1 MRTSQFPLSTVKET
15 PADAEIASHKLMIRA
30 GLIRKL
36 AAGIYTWLPLGLRV
50 LRKVEQITREEMTKA
65 GALELL
71 MPALQPAELWQETG
85 RWEKYGPE
93 LARLQDRHQ
102 RDFCLGPTHEEII
115 TDIARNEL
123 KSYKQLPVTYY
134 QIQTKFRDEIR
145 PRFGVMRSREFVMK
159 DAYSFHLDQASLQQT
174 YDVMYRTYSNIFK
187 RFGLKFRAV
196 MADSGAIGG
205 AVSHEFHVLADSG
218 EDAIAFSDAGD
229 YAANVEK
236 AQVHRPVFNR
246 AHPTLEKTAVETPG
260 KKTIAEV
267 SEFLQVPANKILKT
281 LMVVR
286 QDLDTNTY
294 QMRDYYL
301 MILLR
306 GDHALNEIKLQKA
319 IGDFRFA
326 HDEEIEQ
333 QFGCRPGYIGPVF
346 EGQEFF
352 HGLTIADF
360 AVENM
365 SDFVCGANQAGYHL
379 TGVNWD
385 RDRPLPDD
393 CWHDIRQVVDGDP
406 SPEGNGK
413 LTIARGIE
421 VGHIFQLGSKYSEA
435 MQAAVV
441 NEAGKNQTMIMGC
454 YGIGIS
460 RVVAAAIEQGHDE
473 RGIIWPNELAPF
485 QVAICPMN
493 MYKSDR
499 LIDTVEK
506 IYNDLLAAGVE
517 VLLDDRKVRAGFMFS
532 DMELIGIPH
541 RLVVGDRGLDNGTV
555 EYQGRTDTESQEV
568 PFDHI
573 VDFIKQK
580 LA

>member
-15 PADAEIASHKLMIRA
+15 PADAEIISHKLMIRA
-30 GLIRKL
+30 GLIRKI

-50 LRKVEQITREEMTKA
+50 LRKVEQITREEMEKA
-65 GALELL
+65 GGLEVL

-93 LARLQDRHQ
+93 LARMKDRHD

-115 TDIARNEL
+115 TDLARNEL
-123 KSYKQLPVTYY
+123 KSYKQLPITYY

-159 DAYSFHLDQASLQQT
+159 DAYSFHLDQESLQQT
-174 YDVMYRTYSNIFK
+174 YDVMYQTYTNIFN

-196 MADSGAIGG
+196 IADSGSIGG

-218 EDAIAFSDAGD
+218 EDAIAFSNASD

-236 AQVHRPVFNR
+236 AEALMPQMSRPQPSQTM
-246 AHPTLEKTAVETPG
+246 ALIDTPSQHS
-260 KKTIAEV
+260 IEEV
-267 SEFLQVPANKILKT
+267 SQFFKVPADQCLKT
-281 LMVVR
+281 LIVR
-286 QDLDTNTY
+286 GENDT
-294 QMRDYYL
+294 L
-301 MILLR
+301 VALLLR
-306 GDHALNEIKLQKA
+306 GDHELNPIKAEKVSGVLSPLQ
-319 IGDFRFA
+319 FA
-326 HDEEIEQ
+326 SDEEILSAC
-333 QFGCRPGYIGPVF
+333 GCKPGSIGPI
-346 EGQEFF
+346 
-352 HGLTIADF
+352 GLNISIVIDRSASLM
-360 AVENM
+360 A
-365 SDFVCGANQAGYHL
+365 DFVCGANQDGKHYS
-379 TGVNWD
+379 GVNWI
-385 RDRPLPDD
+385 RDLPLPEQIADL
-393 CWHDIRQVVDGDP
+393 RMVVEGDP
-406 SPEGNGK
+406 SPDGK
-413 LTIARGIE
+413 GHITIARGIE
-421 VGHIFQLGSKYSEA
+421 VGHIFQLGNKYSEA
-435 MQAAVV
+435 MSASII
-441 NEAGKNQTMIMGC
+441 NEAGKNQIMIMGC

-493 MYKSDR
+493 MHKSDR

-506 IYNDLLAAGVE
+506 IYRDLQEAGIE

-541 RLVVGDRGLDNGTV
+541 RIVIGDRGLDSGTV

-568 PFDHI
+568 AFADI
-573 VDFIKQK
+573 ISFIKSK